1 LSDKEEGSPM
11 AGALERLRVVDLSS
25 HLSGPYCAML
35 LADHGADVI
44 KVEKPG
50 GDEAR
55 GMPPFVQ
62 GESAPFMIWNRN
74 KRSVVIDLKSEPG
87 KAQLLA
93 LIDKAD
99 VLIENFRPGTLD
111 RLGLGWASLRKRNP
125 RLIYA
130 AISGFGQTGPYRARG
145 GFDLITQGMSGL
157 MSVCGP
163 KDGPP
168 HRMPIAISDVAAGM
182 HLAVGV
188 LAALEAR
195 HHTGHGQLVETS
207 LLEAALSLGVYEA
220 AHVAATGGPPPR
232 LGQAH
237 RGSSPY
243 QVFPT
248 ADGWITVGAA
258 QSNFWQRLC
267 DLLAVPEL
275 RDDARFAANA
285 DRVRNNDALVAL
297 LEHRFKEKPSA
308 HWLSLLDGAGIPAGP
323 VLEFDQAMADPHIV
337 ARGMAVVTEHPAAGA
352 LKTLGIPVKLSDTP
366 GSLRRPAPTL
376 GEHTREVLGSLNHD
390 PAGKPAAAGGT

>member
-1 LSDKEEGSPM
+1 MPM
-11 AGALERLRVVDLSS
+11 AGALQRLTVVDLSS

-35 LADHGADVI
+35 LADQGADVI

-55 GMPPFVQ
+55 GMPPFMR

-74 KRSVVIDLKSEPG
+74 KRSVVIDLKSAAG

-93 LIDKAD
+93 LIDGAD

-111 RLGLGWASLRKRNP
+111 RLGLGWPCLKERNP

-168 HRMPIAISDVAAGM
+168 HRLPIAICDIAAGM
-182 HLAVGV
+182 HLAVGI

-195 HHTGHGQLVETS
+195 HHTGRGQLVETS
-207 LLEAALSLGVYEA
+207 LLGSALSFGVYEA
-220 AHVAATGGPPPR
+220 AHVAATGEPPPR

-248 ADGWITVGAA
+248 ADGWITLGSA
-258 QSNFWQRLC
+258 QSNFWVRLC
-267 DLLAVPEL
+267 DLLGVPEL
-275 RDDARFAANA
+275 KADARFTSNAA
-285 DRVRNNDALVAL
+285 RVRSNEALVPL
-297 LEHRFKEKPSA
+297 L
-308 HWLSLLDGAGIPAGP
+308 
-323 VLEFDQAMADPHIV
+323 
-337 ARGMAVVTEHPAAGA
+337 
-352 LKTLGIPVKLSDTP
+352 
-366 GSLRRPAPTL
+366 
-376 GEHTREVLGSLNHD
+376 
-390 PAGKPAAAGGT
+390 

>member
-1 LSDKEEGSPM
+1 MPM
-11 AGALERLRVVDLSS
+11 ASALQRLKVVDLSS

-44 KVEKPG
+44 KIERPG
-50 GDEAR
+50 SGDDAR
-55 GMPPFVQ
+55 AMPPFVG

-74 KRSVVIDLKSEPG
+74 KRSVVIDLKTETG
-87 KAQLLA
+87 KAQLLG
-93 LIDKAD
+93 LIDAAD

-111 RLGLGWASLRKRNP
+111 RLGLGWPTLQARNP

-130 AISGFGQTGPYRARG
+130 AISGFGQTGPYRERG

-195 HHTGHGQLVETS
+195 HHTGRGQLVETS
-207 LLEAALSLGVYEA
+207 LLESALSFGVYEA
-220 AHVAATGGPPPR
+220 AHVAATGERPPR

-258 QSNFWQRLC
+258 QNNFWLKLC
-267 DLLAVPEL
+267 DLLGTPEL
-275 RDDARFAANA
+275 TQDRRFASNG

-297 LEHRFKEKPSA
+297 LERRFKERPSA
-308 HWLSLLDGAGIPAGP
+308 HWLDALEAVGIPAGP
-323 VLEFDQAMADPHIV
+323 VLEFDEAMADPHV
-337 ARGMAVVTEHPAAGA
+337 LARGMVVETEHPSAGA
-352 LKTLGIPVKLSDTP
+352 FKTLGIPVKLSDTP
-366 GSLRRPAPTL
+366 GALRRPAPRL
-376 GEHTREVLGSLNHD
+376 GEHTAEVLGPLAEQNR
-390 PAGKPAAAGGT
+390 KEPAAAER

>member
-1 LSDKEEGSPM
+1 MPM
-11 AGALERLRVVDLSS
+11 AGALQRLTVVDLSS

-35 LADHGADVI
+35 LADQGADVI

-55 GMPPFVQ
+55 GMPPFMR

-74 KRSVVIDLKSEPG
+74 KRSVVIDLKTEVG
-87 KAQLLA
+87 KAQLLD

-111 RLGLGWASLRKRNP
+111 RLGLGWPSLRERNP

-163 KDGPP
+163 KEGPP
-168 HRMPIAISDVAAGM
+168 HRLPIAISDVAAGM
-182 HLAVGV
+182 HLAVGI

-195 HHTGHGQLVETS
+195 HYTGQGQLVETS

-258 QSNFWQRLC
+258 QNNFWKRLC
-267 DLLAVPEL
+267 DLLAVPAL
-275 RDDARFAANA
+275 KADARFTTNA
-285 DRVRNNDALVAL
+285 DRVRNNDALIAL
-297 LEHRFKEKPSA
+297 LERRFREKPSA
-308 HWLSLLDGAGIPAGP
+308 HWLALLDGAGIPAGP

-337 ARGMAVVTEHPAAGA
+337 ARGMAVVTEHPAAGPF
-352 LKTLGIPVKLSDTP
+352 KTLGIPVKLSDTP
-366 GSLRRPAPTL
+366 GTLRRPAPTL
-376 GEHTREVLGSLNHD
+376 GEHTHEVLGSPNHD
-390 PAGKPAAAGGT
+390 PAKPAAAGGS